1 MDSYNCIKRYK
12 VPSILLLILLV
23 ACGIVNIVIFYLTSS
38 EDSGKPSYKSIGKEA
53 VNLMYNYSSVGELA
67 TQDKELKNFCYSK
80 KVYKQISP
88 TASAKSLDLYVA
100 LGNSCNIHIYES
112 LQTKSGGY
120 VIFTFDTPRITY
132 GRKFIFKYEL
142 KDGLLNNVTESELID
157 LY

>member
-1 MDSYNCIKRYK
+1 MNTNSKRLNI
-12 VPSILLLILLV
+12 ILLIVLV
-23 ACGIVNIVIFYLTSS
+23 ACIVINIVCFVLNPNVDLGKSS
-38 EDSGKPSYKSIGKEA
+38 YESIGEDA
-53 VNLMYNYSSVGELA
+53 VILMYKYSSVGELSE
-67 TQDKELKNFCYSK
+67 QDKGLKTLCYSE

-100 LGNSCNIHIYES
+100 LGNSCGIHIYES
-112 LQTKSGGY
+112 MQTKSGGY

-142 KDGLLNNVTESELID
+142 KDGLLYNVSESELID